1 MRKPGRFRVAGG
13 SAGTGP
19 DPGATPAGMRRG
31 AAAAGKVRL
40 KDIARATGYSTNTV
54 SLALRDSV
62 RLPHATRERIR
73 KVAADLDYF
82 PNVLARALVGSRSYS
97 IGLVLTDILNPTLTS
112 VAQEV
117 SNFLYSNGYSTLFAT
132 SNNQIDREI
141 DVIKAFRARQADG
154 ILVFPVHH
162 RRVGHLAQLRSI
174 GYPVVSLANVPD
186 SLIDTVCLHERR
198 GACLAVEHLLELGH
212 RDIAILDA
220 ASPLGNFE
228 KRDGYRD
235 AHRCRG
241 IPVQAEN
248 EVLVDG
254 HGIAEGYT
262 AMQGLHHRAADPSA
276 IFATSD
282 PVALGVL
289 RWCEEN
295 SVHVPEELSIIGFD
309 DIELAQ
315 MAGVSLSTVRFPVRE
330 IAAAAVGHLKGLIEG
345 DGELPV
351 PAQRQFEPE
360 LIARA
365 STARPGPRIAC
376 RTGR

>member
-1 MRKPGRFRVAGG
+1 MGAN
-13 SAGTGP
+13 AGTGP
-19 DPGATPAGMRRG
+19 DPGGGPNGRRRG
-31 AAAAGKVRL
+31 AGAAGKVRL

-73 KVAADLDYF
+73 KVASDLDYF
-82 PNVLARALVGSRSYS
+82 PNVLAQALVGARSYA

-117 SNFLYSNGYSTLFAT
+117 SNFLHSNGYSTLFAT
-132 SNNQIDREI
+132 SNNEIDREI
-141 DVIKAFRARQADG
+141 GVIRAIRSRQADG

-162 RRVGHLAQLRSI
+162 REIGHLARLRSG
-174 GYPVVSLANVPD
+174 GYPVVSLANVPG
-186 SLIDTVCLHERR
+186 SLIDSVCLNERI
-198 GACLAVEHLLELGH
+198 GACLAVEHLLRLGH
-212 RDIAILDA
+212 RDIAMLDA

-235 AHRCRG
+235 AHRSRG
-241 IPVQAEN
+241 LAVSAEN
-248 EVLVDG
+248 EVRVDG
-254 HGIAEGYT
+254 HGIAEGYA
-262 AMQGLHHRAADPSA
+262 AMQGFRNRAMYPSA

-289 RWCEEN
+289 RWCEEY
-295 SVHVPEELSIIGFD
+295 SIHVPGELSIIGFD

-330 IAAAAVGHLKGLIEG
+330 IAAAAVGHLKALIEV
-345 DGELPV
+345 DGELPA
-351 PAQRQFEPE
+351 PARRQFEPE

-376 RTGR
+376 